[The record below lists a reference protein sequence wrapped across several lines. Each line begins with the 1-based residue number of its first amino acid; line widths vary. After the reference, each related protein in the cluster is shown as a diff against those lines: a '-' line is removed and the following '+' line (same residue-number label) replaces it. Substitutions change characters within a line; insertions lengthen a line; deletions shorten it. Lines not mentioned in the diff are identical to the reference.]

1 MDILK
6 TAGSAVFAACLPGL
20 IASCRN
26 ERVDVSSYI
35 AERDSIIKENQAK
48 EQELRELN
56 SIVVAI
62 ASGLDSI
69 ARQED
74 VLLTSK
80 SKDGVLL
87 SKQQILENL
96 KYFEEMLTRQRK
108 QIQQLEDS
116 LGHSGSESAGKL
128 RAIVEFLNA
137 QLAEKDATIQS
148 LKRDLGN
155 KNKSISELRA
165 SLASMRTNVER
176 TEQKN
181 KVLTSALSTQ
191 DKIINECY
199 IKIGTRKE
207 LQKAG
212 LLKGGFLSKK
222 RVDYANVGKDNF
234 NAVDIR
240 KFREIVLNSD
250 NPRILTPMPN
260 NGSFHFE
267 DNGDGTCTLRIT
279 DPTLFWSVSNFLI
292 IQL

>member
-26 ERVDVSSYI
+26 ERVD
-35 AERDSIIKENQAK
+35 AK

-250 NPRILTPMPN
+250 NPRILTQMPN

-267 DNGDGTCTLRIT
+267 YNGDGTCTLRIT